1 LASIRTGP
9 ASPLTSA
16 LPQSG
21 GDSRVHSRSPPVT
34 LHSIKE
40 LYDAHVGR
48 GPDLHVCC
56 HGLRG
61 DTLPLPVLFVLR
73 CSRRHAPHLHD
84 NPQCVTANGRL
95 SKRGVSSR
103 SWCLRYVPT
112 WARRRPTL
120 VFDAED
126 FCRKNRQDNET
137 LFAKLAPWGPGIPR
151 ETLRPIACRVHLYPI
166 DSSAPPFNPCACA
179 HQKPVC
185 PDSTGIPWRMR

>member
-1 LASIRTGP
+1 LDALEQNTLPPFSSRQARAEADFASSRPSVCAAPGKVLASIRTGP

-126 FCRKNRQDNET
+126 LSKKTAR
-137 LFAKLAPWGPGIPR
+137 
-151 ETLRPIACRVHLYPI
+151 
-166 DSSAPPFNPCACA
+166 
-179 HQKPVC
+179 
-185 PDSTGIPWRMR
+185 